1 MLKVIPAYVSG
12 YTTKQKEVT
21 FCHISIEKSTV
32 DGKFSIAFIVNIIV
46 KFLLSDKTTWLG
58 VDLHHIHI
66 C

>member
-46 KFLLSDKTTWLG
+46 KFLLSDKTT
-58 VDLHHIHI
+58 
-66 C
+66 